1 VKLLLSAAKRGI
13 PATAA
18 LVLGAA
24 LAAAGLAAPAAAS
37 APSAHSPARVHHAA
51 RDSHHAARHSH
62 HGGRR
67 SHRPARSGAHDPT
80 LAMHAGGIRQANG
93 TVTGRI
99 GVMFTVTG
107 TGVGTPDTCTTDAS
121 GTCDVSVTPP
131 AGGTT
136 YTVTLDSAGAGWF
149 DNPSLG
155 VGPVPVGAASGRDYD
170 VLTTPTITPAMGTV
184 NIPVATT
191 APNTDTSGG
200 TYETRGSPWAVSKD
214 DPEQPAGCELNIAM
228 LFDLS
233 SSIVSPT
240 NFLPAYRSAG
250 QDFVRALNGTPTR
263 IAVYTFG
270 TTSPATSAPGTTNNE
285 PLGLTAVTTATGVDS
300 TLIDKIGGLTVQ
312 GSQYTNW
319 DAGLRRIA
327 ANNSADP
334 ASPNHLNFVVVLT
347 DGDPTKF
354 LSETALPGTVL
365 GLTAPVT
372 RFIEVENGI
381 FSANQLKNQSTTI
394 IGVGIAPGEAGT
406 PTGIQLPSID
416 NLISISGPGLGTEHF
431 TPSFAEL
438 GDQLKDLVLE
448 KCEGTINVI
457 KKVVSPTGTVEDA
470 RLGGADWAFTATR
483 TTPALHETRTT
494 DAETSGVSFDT
505 GTSDARVTVTETA
518 HPGPGF
524 TFLPDETT
532 CKNITTGATVE
543 PERMSNG
550 FTVGPDPFGVISC
563 TVYNREAALTITKSA
578 SPPTFSGA
586 GQTITYTYVVK
597 NISSVPL
604 HDVTVEDSRL
614 GQIECPMTHL
624 DPGESMTCVATHV
637 TTQADVAAGQIPN
650 SAFASA
656 ETPEDQRVFSLPAEA
671 LLPEVPVTG

>member
-1 VKLLLSAAKRGI
+1 MS
-13 PATAA
+13 A
-18 LVLGAA
+18 LVRRGLSMAAVLA
-24 LAAAGLAAPAAAS
+24 LAAFPAAAGPGLAVPAAA
-37 APSAHSPARVHHAA
+37 APRP
-51 RDSHHAARHSH
+51 HHAARHSH
-62 HGGRR
+62 AAARHSRHDRRR
-67 SHRPARSGAHDPT
+67 SRHPAASGAHDPT
-80 LAMHAGGIRQANG
+80 LVMHAGGIRQSGG
-93 TVTGRI
+93 TVSGLA
-99 GVMFTVTG
+99 GVTFTVTG
-107 TGVGTPDTCTTDAS
+107 PDVVAPGTCTTDGS
-121 GTCDVSVTPP
+121 GTCDVSVTPT
-131 AGGTT
+131 ADTT
-136 YTVTLDSAGAGWF
+136 YTVTLDSAPPGWY
-149 DNPSLG
+149 DNPALG
-155 VGPVPVGAASGRDYD
+155 VGTASLTAADGADYD
-170 VLTTPTITPAMGTV
+170 SITTPTITPTTGTV
-184 NIPVATT
+184 DIPVATLN
-191 APNTDTSGG
+191 PDGDTSLVA
-200 TYETRGSPWAVSKD
+200 RGSPWAVSKN
-214 DPEQPAGCELNIAM
+214 DPAQPAGCELNIAM

-233 SSIVSPT
+233 SSIVTPT
-240 NFLPAYRSAG
+240 DFLPAYRLAG

-263 IAVYTFG
+263 VSVYTFG
-270 TTSPATSAPGTTNNE
+270 TTSPATNAPGTTNNAT
-285 PLGLTAVTTATGVDS
+285 LGLTPVTTATGVNG
-300 TLIDKIGGLTVQ
+300 TLITKIGGLTVQ
-312 GSQYTNW
+312 GAQFTNW

-327 ANNSADP
+327 ADNSADP

-354 LSETALPGTVL
+354 LSATALPGTVL
-365 GLTAPVT
+365 GLPVPART

-381 FSANQLKNQSTTI
+381 FSANQLKDQRTTI
-394 IGVGIAPGEAGT
+394 IGVGIAPGEPGT

-431 TPSFAEL
+431 TPSFADL

-470 RLGGADWAFTATR
+470 RLGGAGWAFTATR

-524 TFLPDETT
+524 TFLPEETT
-532 CKNITTGATVE
+532 CRNITTGATVT
-543 PERMSNG
+543 PERMADG
-550 FTVGPDPFGVISC
+550 FMVDPDPFGVISC
-563 TVYNREAALTITKSA
+563 TVFNREAALTITKSA
-578 SPPTFSGA
+578 SPSTFSAA

-650 SAFASA
+650 SAFAFA
-656 ETPEDQRVFSLPAEA
+656 ETPEDQRVFSLPAEV
-671 LLPEVPVTG
+671 LLEVPVTG